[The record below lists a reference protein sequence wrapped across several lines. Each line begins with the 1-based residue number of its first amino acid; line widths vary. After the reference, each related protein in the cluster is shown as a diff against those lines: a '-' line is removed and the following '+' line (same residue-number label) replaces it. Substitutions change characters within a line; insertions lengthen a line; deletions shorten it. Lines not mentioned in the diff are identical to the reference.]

1 MISNARRRM
10 PASGGCV
17 VALPALICRPAR
29 ILAYSLSLVALTGL
43 LAQADAAVCKYV
55 ARDGRITY
63 SNLAGPP
70 GASKVECFQASA
82 PISASP
88 AVPGTA
94 DTERT
99 GTVPDTGGRSALE
112 QQLADEEERL
122 ERAQRA
128 LSDQE
133 ANLGGEGAPYYYGWL
148 GPYADA
154 VRTHRRERDRIRR
167 QLAEHGWDRES
178 SHDAR
183 PGTAAT
189 RSPLDAPDSPDS
201 KHGWPTLGS
210 ATRAPEHNPEAGFG
224 RQSGGRTGS
233 HAEPE
238 SGRR

>member
-1 MISNARRRM
+1 MISNARRRT

-17 VALPALICRPAR
+17 VVRPAPVCRLTR

-43 LAQADAAVCKYV
+43 LTQADAAVCKYV

-63 SNLAGPP
+63 SNLGAGPP
-70 GASKVECFQASA
+70 GTSKVECFQPPA

-88 AVPGTA
+88 AAPGTA
-94 DTERT
+94 DAERS
-99 GTVPDTGGRSALE
+99 GTVPDTAGRSALE

-128 LSDQE
+128 LSEQE

-148 GPYADA
+148 GPYGDA
-154 VRTHRRERDRIRR
+154 VTAHRRERDRIRR

-189 RSPLDAPDSPDS
+189 LPPLEVPGSPDS
-201 KHGWPTLGS
+201 MHGSPTLGS
-210 ATRAPEHNPEAGFG
+210 GTRAPERNPEADFG
-224 RQSGGRTGS
+224 RQTGGRTGS
-233 HAEPE
+233 HAE